1 MSAFGSF
8 KVPSQIKKRKLDH
21 GLPVFKWSLLENME
35 EIGSGSY
42 GVVYS
47 ANYENNAVVVK
58 KLKGESSVAKD
69 RFLKEAKLLFE
80 MKHPNIPM
88 FAGFTDSPHYSLM
101 MEYAQFDFKPFGIEK
116 TVSNLGAFYHF
127 VDYEMEF
134 ESFSDVLV
142 TCMKDMVSALNYLHE
157 RDIVHRDLKPEN
169 VLVTNQHYCHE
180 DEATVSRIYASCPI
194 ICKLTDFGFS
204 RSLNAQTQSFL
215 QSRTDDVWRGTPVFM
230 APEIHRCALNNASL
244 SDLKQTDIWSL
255 GVLAYAVVNSNLINP
270 YHKETE
276 ILGGGLLTTDT
287 MKLLMQREQLPTHDP
302 KYESRRITEWWQ
314 IEEIFDMC
322 TKFEPSARP
331 TTSDVLQVFSSSQ
344 VCVITFNYSF
354 ELVYMR
360 QSFYCFVF
368 KSIKSLV
375 NYFSIVYRYFSY
387 FQIYNHLEK

>member
-1 MSAFGSF
+1 MLHQ
-8 KVPSQIKKRKLDH
+8 VPSQIKKRKLNH
-21 GLPVFKWSLLENME
+21 GLRVFKWSLLENME

-47 ANYENNAVVVK
+47 GKYENIAVVVK
-58 KLKGESSVAKD
+58 KLNGESSVAKD

-80 MKHPNIPM
+80 LKHPNIPM
-88 FAGFTDSPHYSLM
+88 FAGFTDSPHYPLM

-116 TVSNLGAFYHF
+116 KVSNLGAFYHF

-134 ESFSDVLV
+134 ESFSNVLV
-142 TCMKDMVSALNYLHE
+142 TCMKDVVSALNYLHE
-157 RDIVHRDLKPEN
+157 RDIIHRDLKPEN

-180 DEATVSRIYASCPI
+180 DETVVSCIYASCPI

-215 QSRTDDVWRGTPVFM
+215 QSGTDDVWRGTPVFM
-230 APEIHRCALNNASL
+230 APEIYGCSLKNASL
-244 SDLKQTDIWSL
+244 SDLNKTDIWSL
-255 GVLAYAVVNSNLINP
+255 GVLAYAVVNPNLINP

-276 ILGGGLLTTDT
+276 VLGGGLLTTDT

-302 KYESRRITEWWQ
+302 KYETRRITEWWQ

-322 TKFEPSARP
+322 TNFEPSSRP
-331 TTSDVLQVFSSSQ
+331 TTAEVLQVQ

-354 ELVYMR
+354 ELAYMR
-360 QSFYCFVF
+360 QNFYCFVF
-368 KSIKSLV
+368 NSIKSLV
-375 NYFSIVYRYFSY
+375 NYFSIVYIYFLY
-387 FQIYNHLEK
+387 FQMNNHLEK

>member
-1 MSAFGSF
+1 
-8 KVPSQIKKRKLDH
+8 
-21 GLPVFKWSLLENME
+21 
-35 EIGSGSY
+35 
-42 GVVYS
+42 
-47 ANYENNAVVVK
+47 
-58 KLKGESSVAKD
+58 
-69 RFLKEAKLLFE
+69 
-80 MKHPNIPM
+80 
-88 FAGFTDSPHYSLM
+88 
-101 MEYAQFDFKPFGIEK
+101 
-116 TVSNLGAFYHF
+116 
-127 VDYEMEF
+127 MEF

-142 TCMKDMVSALNYLHE
+142 TCMKDVVSALNYLHE

-180 DEATVSRIYASCPI
+180 DEATVSRIYGSCPI

-215 QSRTDDVWRGTPVFM
+215 QSRTDNVWRGTPVFM
-230 APEIHRCALNNASL
+230 APEIHRCALNYASL

-255 GVLAYAVVNSNLINP
+255 GVLAYAVVNPNLINP

-314 IEEIFDMC
+314 IEEIFYMC
-322 TKFEPSARP
+322 TKFEPSSRP
-331 TTSDVLQVFSSSQ
+331 TTADVLQVFSSSQ

-360 QSFYCFVF
+360 QNFYCFVF

-375 NYFSIVYRYFSY
+375 NYFSIVYR
-387 FQIYNHLEK
+387 